1 MSKGIEFQ
9 FCSGW
14 KEWEEVDMFALQFT
28 DAVLLP
34 HVAAVVG
41 WDVADV
47 MTVDCSSGVVSF
59 YLADNTTQDYPFTA
73 QLVVDKG

>member
-9 FCSGW
+9 FCSDW
-14 KEWEEVDMFALQFT
+14 KEWEEVDMFALQFM

-41 WDVADV
+41 WDVAEV

-59 YLADNTTQDYPFTA
+59 YLADGTTQDYPFTA